1 LRSVAGV
8 VLVFVG
14 QLVLASGILAVAF
27 GLSWT
32 GGIAAALVSGAGAG
46 IHAAVARRSWP
57 PPPGALDG
65 DRTAAR
71 APAPAPAGGNTE
83 TDEVV
88 TASECPPSG
97 IPVEAVTGDVERAAR
112 LVEQTAGIGE
122 KLALRLEGTTAS
134 VMSIA
139 ERANNL
145 RAAIE
150 GHTAGVNEIA
160 ASLQSMSVIVRSV
173 RSSADKAAGSSDE
186 MRESTERSLEM
197 VRSTA
202 DKMRRVLESVGV
214 IRAFTT
220 AIADVAERTNLLSI
234 NASIQAARAGHDGRG
249 FAVIASEIRKLA
261 TNTNLQAAEA
271 GEALSVVAS
280 DIDATAESLSEVAEL
295 ISSLEA
301 EAAEVDLVVQQL
313 RSAMVEQ
320 DSGNSEIVAA
330 VNQLTSASGEVRDD
344 YHGIEESIEQLQYG
358 FIEISSLAR
367 NGEGT
372 ARKGGQVLE
381 RLRQSI
387 EDHEEWSGAG
397 RA

>member
-1 LRSVAGV
+1 VDWRHRRGACLRGR
-8 VLVFVG
+8 G
-14 QLVLASGILAVAF
+14 RN
-27 GLSWT
+27 T
-32 GGIAAALVSGAGAG
+32 
-46 IHAAVARRSWP
+46 RRSRPANLAP
-57 PPPGALDG
+57 PPVAVDG
-65 DRTAAR
+65 DRTAPR
-71 APAPAPAGGNTE
+71 APVPAPAGGNTE

-271 GEALSVVAS
+271 GRLCPSSPPISTRRRRPSPQSRNSSAVWRQRRRKSIWWFSSSARPWLSR
-280 DIDATAESLSEVAEL
+280 TAETAKSSPRS
-295 ISSLEA
+295 IS
-301 EAAEVDLVVQQL
+301 
-313 RSAMVEQ
+313 
-320 DSGNSEIVAA
+320 
-330 VNQLTSASGEVRDD
+330 
-344 YHGIEESIEQLQYG
+344 
-358 FIEISSLAR
+358 
-367 NGEGT
+367 
-372 ARKGGQVLE
+372 
-381 RLRQSI
+381 
-387 EDHEEWSGAG
+387 
-397 RA
+397 